1 MLHLATA
8 ILPVFLVVAAGYAA
22 AWRGF
27 LSEAHVDGLMR
38 FGQGIA
44 IPLLLFRAMAGL
56 DLRSGFDPG
65 ILGAY
70 YTGATTGFLAGLTGA
85 RVLFRRDW
93 EDAVAIGF
101 VGLFSNT
108 LLLGLPITARAFGGE
123 TALAGNFV
131 IIAIHSPFCYGL
143 GIAAMEIARAHGTG
157 LAKGRLVLR
166 ILRAVLSNTLVLGI
180 LAGLAF
186 NLVGLA
192 LPEPVM
198 AAVNMVAD
206 AGIPAAL
213 FGLGGI
219 LLRYR
224 PEGDRMTILYIT
236 TVALVL
242 HPAITFGL
250 AHLFGVPAPGMR
262 SAVVTA
268 AMAPGINAY
277 LFADMYGRARR
288 VAASAVLAGTIAS
301 VVTAAFW
308 IAVLP

>member
-1 MLHLATA
+1 MLHLAGA

-27 LSEAHVDGLMR
+27 LGPAHVDGLMR

-56 DLRSGFDPG
+56 DLRAGFDPAL
-65 ILGAY
+65 LGAFY
-70 YTGATTGFLAGLTGA
+70 GGAAAGFTAGLLGA
-85 RVLFRRDW
+85 RFLFRRDW

-101 VGLFSNT
+101 VGLFSNS
-108 LLLGLPITARAFGGE
+108 LLLGLAITERAWGAD
-123 TALAGNFV
+123 ALAGNFA
-131 IIAIHSPFCYGL
+131 IIALHSPFCYTL

-157 LAKGRLVLR
+157 LAPPALAGR

-180 LAGLAF
+180 LAGLAL
-186 NLVGLA
+186 NLSGLA
-192 LPEPVM
+192 LPEPAM
-198 AAVNMVAD
+198 AAVNLVAD

-224 PEGDRMTILYIT
+224 PEGDRATILYIT
-236 TVALVL
+236 AVSLVL
-242 HPAITFGL
+242 HPAVTFGL
-250 AHLFGVPAPGMR
+250 GHLSGLPPAGMR

-301 VVTAAFW
+301 VLSAAFW